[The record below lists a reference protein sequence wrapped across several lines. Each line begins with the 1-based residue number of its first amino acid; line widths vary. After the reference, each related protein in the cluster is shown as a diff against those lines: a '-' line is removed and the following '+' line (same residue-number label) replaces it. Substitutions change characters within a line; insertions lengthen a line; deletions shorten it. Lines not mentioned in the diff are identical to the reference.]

1 MSLMGSLYI
10 GQSGLQTSQN
20 ALNTTAHNMAN
31 ANTIGYTRQIVQQA
45 ARGYRTL
52 SVSASAIAYQQLGLG
67 VNYAETK
74 TQRDYFLDKA
84 FRKESGRSAFYEYST
99 TALEECQNLFQELD
113 GEAFG
118 TALNNLWASIQD
130 LANEPEQASRQAIFI
145 QRAYEFITRA
155 ASVYQGMCEYQDN
168 MNRSIATDIERIN
181 DIGAQICELNER
193 IGRYEAGGVERAN
206 DLRDLRDRLIDE
218 LACLADISYTD
229 DAWGNVVIKIEG
241 NDFVKTE
248 SYNRIAL
255 YTDPETGFYTP
266 YWEKLIP
273 HDVRGNIIGQV
284 TWEDIENVQV
294 FNLKREISTD
304 ANTDIGQ
311 TKSKLLARGDKRAT
325 YEDIAVSDD
334 TIDPVTGLYVNPYY
348 DPQRADH
355 YDKNIAQSV
364 IMNMQAEFD
373 QLIYKIVTGI
383 NKILRD
389 AADAAG
395 YYDPA
400 DPNSSTYLRN
410 ENDPIYDAVGNII
423 GWNPFQVFSLGSY
436 DPAYDVYENGT
447 GGPWTVSNIVIN
459 DDLRQAPSLLG
470 FITKDGQSDYDTTGK
485 LKTLFDDPVHTL
497 NPNVQTRVKLVQYY
511 NAMISQVAN
520 SASVS
525 RAIGENQKMTVNEL
539 QQAREQVL
547 GVSSDEELS
556 NMIMFQNAFNASSR
570 YINVI
575 SEMLEHIIVRLGN
588 M

>member
-20 ALNTTAHNMAN
+20 ALNTTAHNMSN

-52 SVSASAIAYQQLGLG
+52 SVSASAVAYQQLGLG
-67 VNYAETK
+67 VNYSETK
-74 TQRDYFLDKA
+74 TQRDIFLDKA
-84 FRKESGRSAFYEYST
+84 FRKESGRSAFYEAST
-99 TALEECQNLFQELD
+99 TALREVETLFQELD

-118 TALNNLWASIQD
+118 IALNNLWTAIQD

-145 QRAYEFITRA
+145 QRANEFITRA

-168 MNRSIATDIERIN
+168 MNRSIADDVERIN
-181 DIGAQICELNER
+181 DIGAKICELNER

-206 DLRDLRDRLIDE
+206 DLRDLRDGLIDE
-218 LACLADISYTD
+218 LASLVDISYAD

-255 YTDPETGFYTP
+255 YADPETGFYTP

-273 HDVRGNIIGQV
+273 HDVKGNVLGQV
-284 TWEDIENVQV
+284 TWEDIVNVQV

-311 TKSKLLARGDKRAT
+311 TKSKMLARGDKRAT
-325 YEDIAVSDD
+325 YEDIAVSD
-334 TIDPVTGLYVNPYY
+334 INSPYY

-355 YDKNIAQSV
+355 YDRNIAQSV
-364 IMNMQAEFD
+364 VMNMQAEFD

-389 AADAAG
+389 AANEASD
-395 YYDPA
+395 YDP
-400 DPNSSTYLRN
+400 SSTYLRN
-410 ENDPIYDAVGNII
+410 END
-423 GWNPFQVFSLGSY
+423 GWNPFRVFDLGSY
-436 DPAYDVYENGT
+436 DPAYDVYESDAYGAW

-485 LKTLFDDPVHTL
+485 LKTLFDDPIHTL
-497 NPNVQTRVKLVQYY
+497 NPNVQTRVKLVHYY

-525 RAIGENQKMTVNEL
+525 HAIGENQKMTVNEL